1 MAEGFT
7 ENGYFPRRFE
17 SVLSDVQTEYANN
30 VDGDPDYNED
40 EFLGAM
46 TKVVALEIVRQSEDQ
61 QANFDARFLSNAQG
75 VHADGIAEINGV
87 TRQAASFST
96 VEIAFIGEA
105 DATKPVDVSA
115 GQVLEGGGADDT
127 ARWET
132 VEPGTIPAAG
142 DPNNDDRPFTLIQ
155 AQATEK
161 GPISAQGGTYNTA
174 SGDIVSGS
182 VSPGEIDDLITS
194 VRGVSEVTHNDDATE
209 GQRRES
215 DAELVARVRERQR
228 QSRLSLQNQLRQL
241 DQIDTAVV
249 QENDGGQEQ
258 TIGPFTDVPPHAAVV
273 VVRIQDGIDPSNL
286 EEGLESEIFDLLFEV
301 SPETIE
307 LWDDDP
313 NDTGGNSIVNSTLR
327 TDTRPDDWIE
337 PKELAYHTAVEVS
350 ITADINL
357 NLASG
362 VQLSDIESDF
372 TDAVNE
378 YISSTTVGENLFAL
392 QVQQIAARDFQ
403 GEIDN
408 VPAVSFNSTSDTL
421 PINEVEIAIPDTVN
435 LTSV

>member
-1 MAEGFT
+1 
-7 ENGYFPRRFE
+7 
-17 SVLSDVQTEYANN
+17 
-30 VDGDPDYNED
+30 
-40 EFLGAM
+40 
-46 TKVVALEIVRQSEDQ
+46 
-61 QANFDARFLSNAQG
+61 
-75 VHADGIAEINGV
+75 
-87 TRQAASFST
+87 
-96 VEIAFIGEA
+96 
-105 DATKPVDVSA
+105 
-115 GQVLEGGGADDT
+115 
-127 ARWET
+127 
-132 VEPGTIPAAG
+132 
-142 DPNNDDRPFTLIQ
+142 
-155 AQATEK
+155 
-161 GPISAQGGTYNTA
+161 
-174 SGDIVSGS
+174 
-182 VSPGEIDDLITS
+182 
-194 VRGVSEVTHNDDATE
+194 
-209 GQRRES
+209 
-215 DAELVARVRERQR
+215 
-228 QSRLSLQNQLRQL
+228 
-241 DQIDTAVV
+241 V

-258 TIGPFTDVPPHAAVV
+258 TIGPFADVPPHAAVV